1 MNVIT
6 VSREYGAGGGELA
19 RRLAERL
26 GWELL
31 DRELLHQAAAVEG
44 MPDAEIEAMDER
56 TVGLVDRLRLHPPH
70 ERYMSGLKRAAQAAA
85 ARGNVV
91 LVGRGSRFLVGD
103 SPDVLRVRLVAP
115 LAWRA
120 ERVGQLYGWQLEEA
134 MARCSEVDR
143 SRSRFMRYFYGDAAG
158 RSASYDLVANTGTV
172 PLDDLAEL
180 LARMV
185 QGEEAPSWGGAAPGR
200 RVLTVS
206 REMAA
211 GDAALISALAAR
223 LGLRVYDRE
232 FFEEEARRLGVTENE
247 MHQIDEHPQA
257 VKDRIGATKLRHRYL
272 EVLRQLIGELAGQ
285 GGILLVGRGAAGF
298 LRDDACA
305 FHVRFVACMAGRVRK
320 VMEHYWLREE
330 PARQLLA
337 DSDEPRRRFYQDAF
351 GRELG
356 SPLEYHL
363 TVNAGRTGTRVV
375 DLIAQAAEQRWGHS
389 EVRV

>member
-19 RRLAERL
+19 QRLAERL

-31 DRELLHQAAAVEG
+31 DRELLQQAAAVEG
-44 MPDAEIEAMDER
+44 MPDAEIEAMDEK
-56 TVGLVDRLRLHPPH
+56 TVGLVDRFRLHPPH
-70 ERYMSGLKRAAQAAA
+70 ERYMSGLRRAAQAAA
-85 ARGNVV
+85 ARGKVV

-103 SPDVLRVRLVAP
+103 SSDVLRIRLVAP

-120 ERVGQLYGWQLEEA
+120 ERVARLFSWQPEEA
-134 MARCSEVDR
+134 MARCSDVDR
-143 SRSRFMRYFYGDAAG
+143 SRSRFMRYFYGEAAA
-158 RSASYDLVANTGTV
+158 RSASYDLVVNTGSV
-172 PLDDLAEL
+172 SLPDLAEL
-180 LARMV
+180 VAGLV
-185 QGEEAPSWGGAAPGR
+185 QGEESPTWAGPASGR

-211 GDAALISALAAR
+211 GDAAIIPALAAR

-247 MHQIDEHPQA
+247 MHRIDEHPA
-257 VKDRIGATKLRHRYL
+257 SAKDRKGTGSLRHRYL

-285 GGILLVGRGAAGF
+285 GGILFVGRGASGF
-298 LRDDACA
+298 LHDDSRA
-305 FHVRFVACMAGRVRK
+305 FHVRIIACMAGRLRK
-320 VMEHYWLREE
+320 VMEHHWLREE
-330 PARQLLA
+330 PARKLLD

-356 SPLEYHL
+356 CPLEYHL
-363 TVNAGRTGTRVV
+363 TVNAGRLGTRTV
-375 DLIAQAAEQRWGHS
+375 DLIARAAEQHWTQA

>member
-44 MPDAEIEAMDER
+44 MPDAEIEAMDEKS
-56 TVGLVDRLRLHPPH
+56 VGLVDRLRLHPPH

-91 LVGRGSRFLVGD
+91 LVGRGSRFLLGD
-103 SPDVLRVRLVAP
+103 SPDVLRIRLVAP

-120 ERVGQLYGWQLEEA
+120 ERIADLQSLQLQEA
-134 MARCSEVDR
+134 MARSLEVDQ
-143 SRSRFMRYFYGDAAG
+143 SRSRFMHYFFGDAAAH
-158 RSASYDLVANTGTV
+158 SASYDLTANTGRV
-172 PLDDLAEL
+172 SLDDLTDL
-180 LARMV
+180 TVDLVR
-185 QGEEAPSWGGAAPGR
+185 GEELPGWEGQAAGR

-211 GDAALISALAAR
+211 GDAAVVPAVAAR

-232 FFEEEARRLGVTENE
+232 FLEEQARRLGVTESDL
-247 MHQIDEHPQA
+247 HQMEEHAPG
-257 VKDRIGATKLRHRYL
+257 VKDRVGGGKLRNRYL

-285 GGILLVGRGAAGF
+285 GGILLVGRGSAGF
-298 LRDDACA
+298 LQDDPRA
-305 FHVRFVACMAGRVRK
+305 FHVRLVACMAGRLRK
-320 VMEHYWLREE
+320 VMEHHWLREE
-330 PARQLLA
+330 PARKLLA
-337 DSDEPRRRFYQDAF
+337 ESDEPRRRFYRDAF
-351 GRELG
+351 GRELN

-363 TVNAGRTGTRVV
+363 TVNAGRLGTRAV
-375 DLIAQAAEQRWGHS
+375 DLIARAAERHWTHS
-389 EVRV
+389 EARV